1 MPRPPRRQRQL
12 PVSPDERLP
21 KAVGRLLFDQT
32 KAGRLIANAFADK
45 TAPDPERVCLWEP
58 ESKIG
63 PSCLRAIRSFSINP
77 YMLHY
82 PFGWYHVVI
91 RSRELRQPIMIFL
104 VVSFML
110 PSDGHLD
117 DR

>member
-63 PSCLRAIRSFSINP
+63 PLLPAGRFVLFRSIRICCITRLAGTMWLFAHENSGNQ
-77 YMLHY
+77 L
-82 PFGWYHVVI
+82 
-91 RSRELRQPIMIFL
+91 
-104 VVSFML
+104 
-110 PSDGHLD
+110 
-117 DR
+117 